1 MRIAGRLAFEP
12 DLLVVGANRPRIG
25 YHGCD
30 IIVRSISESG
40 FSGEFVHALPQ
51 GAIVRLRLPG
61 AGVLVARVGQC
72 GDGRLDAVFVNPV
85 APARLGKTIGISAL
99 HEPAFA

>member
-12 DLLVVGANRPRIG
+12 DIVAGEVNRSRIG

-30 IIVRSISESG
+30 IIVRSISETG

-61 AGVLVARVGQC
+61 AGVLVARVDRC
-72 GDGRLDAVFVNPV
+72 GDGQLEAAFVNPV
-85 APARLGKTIGISAL
+85 APARLGKTIGMTAFR
-99 HEPAFA
+99 EPVFA